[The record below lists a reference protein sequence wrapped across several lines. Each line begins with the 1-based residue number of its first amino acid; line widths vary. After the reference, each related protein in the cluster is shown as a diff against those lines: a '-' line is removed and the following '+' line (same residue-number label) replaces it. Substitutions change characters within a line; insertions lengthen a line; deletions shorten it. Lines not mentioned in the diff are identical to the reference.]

1 MGSEVADAEDR
12 TLEKLPSGEGGEAE
26 GRGEASPR
34 RVRLAPTLLRYVGGG
49 LAVNCLVALLV
60 LEAVQGIVFTVRA
73 TEGYSFDFLLIF
85 PVLLRSFG
93 QALVYTLPISLLF
106 GTGFLVGR
114 LNADREVT
122 ALRGFGVPPEHLA
135 LPAVGI
141 GLLAAALAAVLNHEV
156 VPRLRFANRNVGS
169 LILEHLGYLGEG
181 WNLGY
186 RSGARSIWIHHYD
199 GPLLEGV
206 FFSVSGEGEG
216 APFSRKTLERVD
228 APTYP
233 LYLLAER
240 AWARRERTAEVQGA
254 VVELRGVRAFFSH
267 GLIAPGGPAEFMDLV
282 RMDAYALP
290 LPFAAKE
297 PSVKDMPSPDLRRE
311 VRKRHAACREAA
323 AAGAG
328 AARPLYEGY
337 ASALTEFH
345 RRYAHA
351 ATAFTFPVTAFLIG
365 LSLRSRNRLLPFFLA
380 SSICPAAYF
389 SCVEVGPELAS
400 RLWFAS
406 GTLGSR
412 GPGTLGPWVA
422 VHAGNA
428 LLLAFSALLW
438 VRLRLGPR

>member
-12 TLEKLPSGEGGEAE
+12 TLERLPSGGGGEAG

-34 RVRLAPTLLRYVGGG
+34 TVRLAPTILRYLGGG

-85 PVLLRSFG
+85 PVLLRAFG

-122 ALRGFGVPPEHLA
+122 ALRGFGVSPEHLA

-141 GLLAAALAAVLNHEV
+141 GLAAALLAVVLNHEV

-199 GPLLEGV
+199 GPLLEGI

-216 APFSRKTLERVD
+216 APFSKKTLQRVD
-228 APTYP
+228 APAYP

-240 AWARRERTAEVQGA
+240 AWARRERTGEVQGA

-267 GLIAPGGPAEFMDLV
+267 ALIAPGEPSEFMDLV

-311 VRKRHAACREAA
+311 IGRRRAACREAPWT
-323 AAGAG
+323 GG
-328 AARPLYEGY
+328 ARPLYEGY
-337 ASALTEFH
+337 AAALTEFH

-351 ATAFTFPVTAFLIG
+351 ATAFTFPVAAFLIG

-380 SSICPAAYF
+380 SAICPAVYF
-389 SCVEVGPELAS
+389 SFVEVGPELAT
-400 RLWFAS
+400 RLWAPA
-406 GTLGSR
+406 GE
-412 GPGTLGPWVA
+412 PGILGPWWA
-422 VHAGNA
+422 VHAGNV
-428 LLLAFSALLW
+428 LLLAVSAMLW
-438 VRLRLGPR
+438 IRLRLGPR